1 MKTKKVSDELALEL
15 TKRFL
20 ENTCHG
26 DALRIKT
33 SELSR
38 FIEFETGHTYT
49 QHTLR
54 RCIPVREYIKAEQEK
69 AAKDLELQVIV
80 YKPLDVRQLVRDNT
94 SPDKLV
100 EAISEVDHYYK
111 QVSDYA
117 FRMLKERDKAWNEIE
132 ELKTALA
139 ELTEEHN
146 ALKKR
151 HAAANVK
158 LNDATDKLSKYKNV
172 LYDYVY
178 SDVADTILRKEG
190 ILKGGENEAVT
201 EETATKKTYSHDTE
215 IGEQIEG
222 EVLDELPDDEDSDEA
237 FMPFESVTGKKSA
250 SNIIDIMTKNLF

>member
-20 ENTCHG
+20 GNTCHG

-117 FRMLKERDKAWNEIE
+117 FRMLKERDKARNEIE

-139 ELTEEHN
+139 ELTEEQ
-146 ALKKR
+146 
-151 HAAANVK
+151 
-158 LNDATDKLSKYKNV
+158 
-172 LYDYVY
+172 
-178 SDVADTILRKEG
+178 LRKH
-190 ILKGGENEAVT
+190 ILMIQKLANRLKA
-201 EETATKKTYSHDTE
+201 KFSMNS
-215 IGEQIEG
+215 Q
-222 EVLDELPDDEDSDEA
+222 
-237 FMPFESVTGKKSA
+237 
-250 SNIIDIMTKNLF
+250 MTKIQMKLLCHSSQ